1 MTLTD
6 SSRSWGPGLA
16 SRAAG
21 VALAA
26 VMAVA
31 SGAFARTL
39 AREGFAWDTLLMLAT
54 LVWISPTAT
63 ALNWRVAADGTGLWL
78 TGAWKTRHVP
88 WEQL

>member
-1 MTLTD
+1 MTVTG

-26 VMAVA
+26 VMVVA

-54 LVWISPTAT
+54 LVWIRSRISTDHGTCGSNAFPA
-63 ALNWRVAADGTGLWL
+63 RVIFGWPAHEG
-78 TGAWKTRHVP
+78 GAP
-88 WEQL
+88 W